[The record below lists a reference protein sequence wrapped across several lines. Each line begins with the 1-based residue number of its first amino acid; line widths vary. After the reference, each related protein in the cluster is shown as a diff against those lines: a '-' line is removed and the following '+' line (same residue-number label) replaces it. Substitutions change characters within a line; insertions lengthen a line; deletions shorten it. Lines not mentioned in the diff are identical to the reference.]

1 MRALTHIKD
10 KADSSSGQPSSSV
23 TQCDFLHAGLTLTD
37 LKSESGRQHDRTHD
51 PGLSTPSNIEAKAHA
66 LIAWQRRSSPLDCPT
81 VPLDVALLEMVM
93 GAGGCSTSWL
103 GLWQDAPVVVKLV
116 IGGKAAESL
125 LHSPS
130 SNVEPHVTAQQRN
143 SHPNVVQVFASQVMK
158 LTEDMLKL
166 TTPLPTSTSPAPA
179 ELAPGKVT
187 APTQSTLN
195 VTDPLVSNDGFGT
208 PHPSQSTL
216 QTVELASALRLMM
229 GVTSSIPDMYLTQ
242 VGMRG
247 RGGGGAGGRAS

>member
-93 GAGGCSTSWL
+93 GAG
-103 GLWQDAPVVVKLV
+103 
-116 IGGKAAESL
+116 
-125 LHSPS
+125 
-130 SNVEPHVTAQQRN
+130 
-143 SHPNVVQVFASQVMK
+143 
-158 LTEDMLKL
+158 
-166 TTPLPTSTSPAPA
+166 
-179 ELAPGKVT
+179 
-187 APTQSTLN
+187 
-195 VTDPLVSNDGFGT
+195 
-208 PHPSQSTL
+208 
-216 QTVELASALRLMM
+216 
-229 GVTSSIPDMYLTQ
+229 
-242 VGMRG
+242 
-247 RGGGGAGGRAS
+247 